1 MQLLN
6 KEPAI
11 CEGSR
16 HASGTLRVTR
26 NTMPFSVASVT
37 PYNPPYQS
45 VFHIWDDYLH
55 LSGCSVFGMSRAEVV
70 VYMAFPIRRYMD
82 VVRGLSNRLRSRD
95 SLVLIHEQQCT
106 MVYELCLAGVDSV
119 SITLARANV
128 ESVTQCSQRFGSH
141 TAINT
146 LPMI

>member
-1 MQLLN
+1 
-6 KEPAI
+6 
-11 CEGSR
+11 
-16 HASGTLRVTR
+16 
-26 NTMPFSVASVT
+26 MPFSVASVT

-45 VFHIWDDYLH
+45 VFHIWDDYLL

-106 MVYELCLAGVDSV
+106 MVYELCLAGD
-119 SITLARANV
+119 L
-128 ESVTQCSQRFGSH
+128 G
-141 TAINT
+141 
-146 LPMI
+146 